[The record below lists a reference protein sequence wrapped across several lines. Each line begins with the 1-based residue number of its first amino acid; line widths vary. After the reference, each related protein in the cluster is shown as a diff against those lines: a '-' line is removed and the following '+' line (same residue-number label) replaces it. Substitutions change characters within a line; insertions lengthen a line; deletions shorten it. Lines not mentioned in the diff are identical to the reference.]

1 MKRKFSAY
9 SFQPLLY
16 LLLGTIA
23 AVAIALL
30 IVVIGLQPPN
40 EDLRLLV
47 QFMLVSGLSTI
58 AAMYLLYQR
67 LLMNWFNSLRWSL
80 IAIVVTT
87 VILVF
92 LNVWGTAQLMFI
104 NQHDLILTTALLM
117 FGGITAIVFGWF
129 VASRIARKIQSI
141 SDGVEHFGRGN
152 LDVQIDVQG
161 QDELSKLAEM
171 FNMMVENF
179 KQIEYEKQQ
188 VDQTRRDLIA
198 WISHDLR
205 TPLTAIQASLEAIA
219 DEIVTEPGV
228 IKEYVQNSLTEVDN
242 FKVLLEDLFAMAQ
255 LDAGH
260 TSLIFVHA
268 SLSDLISDTVSGM
281 YARAQQRN
289 ISIKGDIKPDID
301 PVYMAPDKIQ
311 RVLHNLIDNA
321 LRHTP
326 QAGEINIRAYKADKL
341 VHVEVHNTG
350 ASIDPKHL
358 PHIFEKFYRGEQARQ
373 HEATGHRNAGLG
385 LAIARGF
392 VEAHHGTIT
401 VASTTNMGT
410 NFHFVLPM
418 HQPHSPTPSP

>member
-1 MKRKFSAY
+1 MKRKLSDY
-9 SFQPLLY
+9 SLQPLLY
-16 LLLGTIA
+16 LLLGTVA
-23 AVAIALL
+23 ALVIPLL
-30 IVVIGLQPPN
+30 IVIIGIQPPN

-47 QFMLVSGLSTI
+47 QFMLVSGISTI
-58 AAMYLLYQR
+58 AAMYVLYQG

-80 IAIVVTT
+80 IATVVTT
-87 VILVF
+87 VLLVF
-92 LNVWGTAQLMFI
+92 INVWATAQLMFI

-117 FGGITAIVFGWF
+117 FGGITAIIFGWF
-129 VASRIARKIQSI
+129 VANRIARKIQSI
-141 SDGVEHFGRGN
+141 SEGVEHFGRGN

-188 VDQTRRDLIA
+188 MEQTRRDLVA

-205 TPLTAIQASLEAIA
+205 TPLTAIQASLEAVA
-219 DEIVTEPGV
+219 DDVVTEPTA
-228 IKEYVQNSLTEVDN
+228 IKEYVQNSLSEVEN
-242 FKVLLEDLFAMAQ
+242 FKVLIDDLFAMAQ
-255 LDAGH
+255 LDTGH
-260 TSLIFVHA
+260 MSLHFVQA

-289 ISIKGDIKPDID
+289 ITIKGDIKPDID

-326 QAGEINIRAYKADKL
+326 QGREISIHAYKSGKQ

-350 ASIDPKHL
+350 TSIDPKHL
-358 PHIFEKFYRGEQARQ
+358 PHIFEKFYRGEQSRQ
-373 HEATGHRNAGLG
+373 HGADGHRNAGLG

-401 VASTTNMGT
+401 VSSTAETGT
-410 NFHFVLPM
+410 KFHFVLPNL
-418 HQPHSPTPSP
+418 